1 MLSRYKDLSSKRPM
15 GQKHMEYLVDS
26 FLHVLSKNI
35 GYNIGFNVILRFK
48 GFMDGE
54 NLLGTDVSQFSLI

>member
-1 MLSRYKDLSSKRPM
+1 M

-26 FLHVLSKNI
+26 FLHVFVEKYRL
-35 GYNIGFNVILRFK
+35 YFNVILSFK